1 MSVFTHIFHHIPS
14 VWLYVQTLVH
24 MDRWAY
30 VVWTL
35 IATQKVSFKQ
45 GSSDILFPSHILQL
59 LLGDPEVIPGRMFN
73 PSPSRKHHD
82 QIHEPPQLAALN
94 AKEQWFYTELFL
106 DVWAHV
112 PGPKMAASLRRKLT
126 IVACILENK
135 TQRCLNFTLGS
146 GSLPTRT
153 GRS

>member
-1 MSVFTHIFHHIPS
+1 M
-14 VWLYVQTLVH
+14 LNVQTQSKPAVLLHERFHTYFSPHTLH
-24 MDRWAY
+24 MVICANPRAHGQMSLCCVDPHSH
-30 VVWTL
+30 TES
-35 IATQKVSFKQ
+35 KSFKQ

-106 DVWAHV
+106 DV
-112 PGPKMAASLRRKLT
+112 
-126 IVACILENK
+126 
-135 TQRCLNFTLGS
+135 
-146 GSLPTRT
+146 
-153 GRS
+153 